1 MLLPITA
8 TVAALLSLL
17 YVGLSAQ
24 IIRGRMKG
32 AGPEIGTNDENDEF
46 FRAVRAHANFI
57 EYTPL
62 FLILLTL
69 LELADAPSL
78 FMSLLGGTF
87 IIGRISH
94 WYGLTEP
101 DRLRFRTLGMVLTL
115 TQLVAGAILLLT
127 EVF

>member
-8 TVAALLSLL
+8 TVASVLTFL
-17 YVGLSAQ
+17 YIGLSARVIQ
-24 IIRGRMKG
+24 GRMKG
-32 AGPEIGTNDENDEF
+32 EGPEIGVKDEGDEF
-46 FRAVRAHANFI
+46 FRVVRAHANFS

-62 FLILLTL
+62 FLILLGL

-78 FMSLLGGTF
+78 FVSLLGGTF

-94 WYGLTEP
+94 WYGLTETG
-101 DRLRFRTLGMVLTL
+101 RLRFRTLGMVLTL
-115 TQLVAGAILLLT
+115 MPLLGAAILLLR

>member
-115 TQLVAGAILLLT
+115 TQLVAGAVLLLT